1 MTTKC
6 LSVLLGEIYAYLNW
20 IFLTTTLILD
30 NNVVTLS
37 KVK

>member
-20 IFLTTTLILD
+20 IFFNYYID
-30 NNVVTLS
+30 S
-37 KVK
+37 R